1 MQQQIFTFMGRR
13 IELWT
18 HPDPDHMAVAIRTS
32 RTFYELDVLMK
43 CREVYWP
50 GTAIID
56 VGANIGNH
64 AVFFGAVMGAPV
76 YAFEPYDANHR
87 LLQMNLA
94 VNGLDSQVLTAC
106 CAIGESD
113 GIASL
118 QPGPPNNLGI
128 TRVSFGAGP
137 IPVRSLDSLA
147 ITGPIGLLKVDV
159 EGAEAAVLQGAR
171 ALITEWLPDIVI
183 EASDAQSFRTVGEI
197 LLGFGYVPHGRF
209 AATATYLF
217 RATEQERR
225 LRRILAADSSNR
237 NRFGVVTP

>member
-13 IELWT
+13 IELWA
-18 HPDPDHMAVAIRTS
+18 HPDPDHMAMAIRTN

-43 CREVYWP
+43 CREVYLP

-64 AVFFGAVMGAPV
+64 AVFFGAVLGAPV

-87 LLQMNLA
+87 LLEMNIA
-94 VNGLDSQVLTAC
+94 ANGLDRQVLTAC
-106 CAIGESD
+106 CAIGASD

-118 QPGPPNNLGI
+118 QPGPANNLGI
-128 TRVSFGAGP
+128 TRVSFGAGSV
-137 IPVRSLDSLA
+137 PVRSLDSLA

-159 EGAEAAVLQGAR
+159 EGAETAVLLGAV
-171 ALITEWLPDIVI
+171 ATISEWLPDIVV
-183 EASDAQSFRTVGEI
+183 EAGHVQAFRVVAEI
-197 LLGFGYVPHGRF
+197 LLGVGYVPHGRY

-217 RATEQERR
+217 RATDQDRR
-225 LRRILAADSSNR
+225 IRRILAA
-237 NRFGVVTP
+237 G